1 MTYHYLFGPV
11 PSRRLGISLGIDMVP
26 HKICTLNCVYC
37 ECGPTTLLTTERREY
52 IPFEVVTRELDA
64 YLTNNPAPDYIT
76 FSGSGEPSLNSR
88 TGDII
93 NLIKKKYS
101 GIPVAVLT
109 NGTLFPDPD
118 VRSELLKADLVLPS
132 LDAASSEV
140 FLRLNRPSPGLKVN
154 SHIQGLIDFRRE
166 YDGKIWLEVFI
177 LPGYNDNKEH
187 LDALRKALM
196 HIGADKIQ
204 INTLDR
210 PGAVKGL
217 RAAKAETLEK
227 IRKEWAFPQLEIIA
241 AVSHRKEKASFR
253 KDIENAILETVSR
266 RPCTLKDLSRIL
278 GLHLNEVNKYL
289 DVLEADERIETR
301 EMDRGSFYQLKRRTR
316 NAEGTE

>member
-37 ECGPTTLLTTERREY
+37 ECGPTTRLTTERREY
-52 IPFEVVTRELDA
+52 IPFETVSRELDA
-64 YLTNNPAPDYIT
+64 YLKNNPVPDYIT
-76 FSGSGEPSLNSR
+76 FSGSGEPTLNSR

-93 NLIKKKYS
+93 KLIKKRYS

-109 NGTLFPDPD
+109 NGTLFSDPD
-118 VRSELLKADLVLPS
+118 VRRELLKADLVLPS
-132 LDAASSEV
+132 LDAVNSGI
-140 FLRLNRPSPGLKVN
+140 FLRLNRPAPGLEVN
-154 SHIQGLIDFRRE
+154 SHIQGLMDFRRE
-166 YDGKIWLEVFI
+166 YGGKIWLEVFI
-177 LPGYNDNKEH
+177 LQGYNDDKEH
-187 LDALRKALM
+187 LEALRKTLM
-196 HIGADKIQ
+196 HIAADKIQ

-217 RAAKAETLEK
+217 RAARAETLEK
-227 IRKEWAFPQLEIIA
+227 IRKDWDLPQLELVA
-241 AVSHRKEKASFR
+241 AVSHRKKEASFR

-278 GLHLNEVNKYL
+278 GLHPNEVNKYL
-289 DVLEADERIETR
+289 DVLEADERIETK
-301 EMDRGSFYQLKRRTR
+301 EMDRGSFYQRKQRKR
-316 NAEGTE
+316 NAKGA